1 MKNYICKDLKKIGVF
16 VFRNTKNAIWSSRF
30 YNNET
35 KHKFC
40 LDVINSVD
48 SLYDIAD
55 NNTISKMYCYH
66 RLYFNVIKN
75 ECFKEP
81 NINRKKIKK
90 LFNKFLYSP
99 YIIISKK
106 KYLKKI
112 SNY

>member
-1 MKNYICKDLKKIGVF
+1 M
-16 VFRNTKNAIWSSRF
+16 FRNTNNSIYSSRY

-40 LDVINSVD
+40 SDVINSVD
-48 SLYDIAD
+48 SLYDVAD
-55 NNTISKMYCYH
+55 NNTISKMYCYR
-66 RLYFNVIKN
+66 RLYYYIIKN

-81 NINRKKIKK
+81 NINKKLIKK
-90 LFNKFLYSP
+90 FFNKFLYSP

-106 KYLKKI
+106 KYLKNI